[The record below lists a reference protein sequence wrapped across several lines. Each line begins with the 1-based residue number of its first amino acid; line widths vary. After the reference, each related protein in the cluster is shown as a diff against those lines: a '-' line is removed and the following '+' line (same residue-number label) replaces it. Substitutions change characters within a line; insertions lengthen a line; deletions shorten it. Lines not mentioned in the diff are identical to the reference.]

1 MYFKRLLL
9 VIIFG
14 GSAIVFVLNQL
25 WRGPEGVET
34 QARVFAPRITDE
46 ESVTNTNQ
54 TEQPLLPAEEGEFG
68 QIHLLDVPY
77 TVQAPYAK
85 WDVYDEE
92 ACEEAALLMAH
103 EYLEGN
109 QYLNGIIPQADAQTE
124 LRRMINY
131 QVDRL
136 NYEVTTDL
144 FPDQLKASI
153 ESYWPGYTAKFFSNI
168 SAEQIKK
175 EIAKGNPVVVPA
187 TAKILGN
194 PWYHYQ
200 DYHMLVVIGYE
211 DDQFITNDP
220 GTKRGED
227 WSYDQEL
234 LIKAIKDSG
243 GELLV
248 LIKK

>member
-92 ACEEAALLMAH
+92 ACEEAALLMAY
-103 EYLEGN
+103 EYLKGN
-109 QYLNGIIPQADAQTE
+109 QYPQGIIPPADAQTE
-124 LRRMINY
+124 LRRMIDF
-131 QVDRL
+131 QVDQL
-136 NYEVTTDL
+136 GYEVTTDL
-144 FPDQLKASI
+144 FPNQLKTFI
-153 ESYWPGYTAKFFSNI
+153 ESYWSGYTARFI
-168 SAEQIKK
+168 SDTSVLKIKQ
-175 EIAKGNPVVVPA
+175 EINRGNPVVIPA
-187 TAKILGN
+187 TAKILNN

-200 DYHMLVVIGYE
+200 DYHMLLVIGYE
-211 DDQFITNDP
+211 GDQFITNDP

-227 WSYDQEL
+227 WKYGQDLVIE
-234 LIKAIKDSG
+234 AIEDSG
-243 GELLV
+243 GEPLV
-248 LIKK
+248 LTKK

>member
-1 MYFKRLLL
+1 LSY
-9 VIIFG
+9 
-14 GSAIVFVLNQL
+14 QL
-25 WRGPEGVET
+25 WLGPEGVET
-34 QARVFAPRITDE
+34 HAKVFAPRITDKE
-46 ESVTNTNQ
+46 IIQNFPEK
-54 TEQPLLPAEEGEFG
+54 AY
-68 QIHLLDVPY
+68 LDVPY

-200 DYHMLVVIGYE
+200 DYHMLVVMGYE